1 MKNMTKL
8 IILIT
13 TLLFGNITNATMV
26 SYDFTWSGN
35 NNLSMVGMFTGDD
48 LNSDNFLRDTE
59 ITFLMFEGFNNGSSL
74 GFTTSPQALSN
85 GVTGLFNFNFDL
97 ITQTFL
103 DGHSIVGD
111 GQLWN
116 VDGTGLG
123 FYDGSAS
130 AGFNFNGSNILS
142 NTSDPQSYTATLK
155 SSTIPEPVSLALLLI
170 GIAGLRF
177 YNCRQVS

>member
-1 MKNMTKL
+1 MKNITKMIL
-8 IILIT
+8 LIT
-13 TLLFGNITNATMV
+13 TLLFGNITNATIV
-26 SYDFTWSGN
+26 SYNFTWSGDS
-35 NNLSMVGMFTGDD
+35 NLSMVGMFTGED
-48 LNSDNFLRDTE
+48 LNSDNILRDTE
-59 ITFLMFEGFNNGSSL
+59 ITSLMFEGFNNGSSL
-74 GFTTSPQALSN
+74 GFTTSPQALSS

-103 DGHSIVGD
+103 DGNSIIGD

-123 FYDGSAS
+123 FYDGSSS
-130 AGFNFNGSNILS
+130 AGFNFDGSNILT

-177 YNCRQVS
+177 YNGKKVS

>member
-1 MKNMTKL
+1 MKNMTKMIL
-8 IILIT
+8 LIT

-59 ITFLMFEGFNNGSSL
+59 ITFLMFEGFNGASSL

-103 DGHSIVGD
+103 DGNSITGD

-123 FYDGSAS
+123 FYDGSSS

-142 NTSDPQSYTATLK
+142 STSDPQLYTATLK
-155 SSTIPEPVSLALLLI
+155 NSTIPEPLSLALLLI
-170 GIAGLRF
+170 AITGLRF
-177 YNCRQVS
+177 YNGRQVS